1 MKSIII
7 TNTKPN
13 ILITKRDSLT
23 SEISR
28 YWRIIATENVIK
40 KGCKRNYDLKALL
53 TRIRALYDELL
64 IVKLRIQCA
73 NMRMKFKDLPSNANI
88 INIYKLS
95 SLNEYY
101 VKLDEMMKKHTIN
114 PVLKAKKGKKALSIS
129 EELTRSYLRRKQ
141 NECTLTLNELRK
153 AIADFNDNTDLSDD
167 SAPLFLI
174 AA

>member
-1 MKSIII
+1 MKSIT
-7 TNTKPN
+7 TNIKPN
-13 ILITKRDSLT
+13 ILITKRDKLT
-23 SEISR
+23 DEISR
-28 YWRIIATENVIK
+28 YWRIIKTENVIK
-40 KGCKRNYDLKALL
+40 KGFKRNYDLKLL
-53 TRIRALYDELL
+53 LVTIHAMYDELL

-73 NMRMKFKDLPSNANI
+73 NMGMKFKDLSKDANI

-101 VKLDEMMKKHTIN
+101 VKLGELIEKHTIN
-114 PVLKAKKGKKALSIS
+114 PVLKAKKGKRALTIT
-129 EELTRSYLRRKQ
+129 EELTRSYLRGKQ
-141 NECTLTLNELRK
+141 NECILNLNELRK

>member
-1 MKSIII
+1 MKSIT
-7 TNTKPN
+7 TNIKPN
-13 ILITKRDSLT
+13 ILITKRDKLT
-23 SEISR
+23 DEISR
-28 YWRIIATENVIK
+28 YWRIIKTENVIK
-40 KGCKRNYDLKALL
+40 KGFKRNYDLKTLL
-53 TRIRALYDELL
+53 VTIRAMYDELL

-73 NMRMKFKDLPSNANI
+73 NMGMKFKDLPKDANI

-101 VKLDEMMKKHTIN
+101 VKLGELIEKHTIN
-114 PVLKAKKGKKALSIS
+114 PVLKAKKGKRALTIT
-129 EELTRSYLRRKQ
+129 EELTRSYLRGKQ
-141 NECTLTLNELRK
+141 NECTLNLNELRK

>member
-1 MKSIII
+1 MKSIT
-7 TNTKPN
+7 TNIKPN
-13 ILITKRDSLT
+13 ILITKRDKLT
-23 SEISR
+23 DEISR
-28 YWRIIATENVIK
+28 YWRIIKTENVIK
-40 KGCKRNYDLKALL
+40 KGFKRNYDLKALL
-53 TRIRALYDELL
+53 VIIRAMYDELL

-73 NMRMKFKDLPSNANI
+73 NMGMKFKDLPKDANI

-101 VKLDEMMKKHTIN
+101 VKLGELIEKHTIN
-114 PVLKAKKGKKALSIS
+114 PVLKAKKGKRALTIT
-129 EELTRSYLRRKQ
+129 EELTRSYLRGKQ
-141 NECTLTLNELRK
+141 NECTLNLNELRK

>member
-1 MKSIII
+1 MKSIT
-7 TNTKPN
+7 TNIKLN
-13 ILITKRDSLT
+13 ILITKRDKLT
-23 SEISR
+23 DEISR
-28 YWRIIATENVIK
+28 YWRIIKTENVIK
-40 KGCKRNYDLKALL
+40 KSFKRNYDLKALL
-53 TRIRALYDELL
+53 VTIRAMYDELL

-73 NMRMKFKDLPSNANI
+73 NMGMKFKDLPKDANI

-101 VKLDEMMKKHTIN
+101 VKLGELIEKHTIN
-114 PVLKAKKGKKALSIS
+114 PVLKAKKGKRALTIT
-129 EELTRSYLRRKQ
+129 EELTRSYLRGKQ
-141 NECTLTLNELRK
+141 KECTLNLNELRK

>member
-1 MKSIII
+1 MKSIT
-7 TNTKPN
+7 TNIKPN
-13 ILITKRDSLT
+13 ILITKRDKLT
-23 SEISR
+23 DEISR
-28 YWRIIATENVIK
+28 YWRIIKTENVIK
-40 KGCKRNYDLKALL
+40 KGFKRNYDLKALL
-53 TRIRALYDELL
+53 VRIRAMYDELL

-73 NMRMKFKDLPSNANI
+73 NMGMKFKDLPKDANI

-101 VKLDEMMKKHTIN
+101 VKLGEMIEKHTIN
-114 PVLKAKKGKKALSIS
+114 PVLKAKKGKRALTIT
-129 EELTRSYLRRKQ
+129 EELTCSYLRGKQ
-141 NECTLTLNELRK
+141 NECTLNLNELRK

>member
-1 MKSIII
+1 M
-7 TNTKPN
+7 
-13 ILITKRDSLT
+13 
-23 SEISR
+23 
-28 YWRIIATENVIK
+28 
-40 KGCKRNYDLKALL
+40 
-53 TRIRALYDELL
+53 YDELL

-73 NMRMKFKDLPSNANI
+73 NMGMKFKDLPKDANI

-101 VKLDEMMKKHTIN
+101 VKLGELIEKHTIN
-114 PVLKAKKGKKALSIS
+114 PVLKAKKGKRALTIT
-129 EELTRSYLRRKQ
+129 EELTRSYLRGKQ
-141 NECTLTLNELRK
+141 NECTLNLNELRK

>member
-1 MKSIII
+1 MKSIT
-7 TNTKPN
+7 TNIKPN
-13 ILITKRDSLT
+13 ILITKRDKLT
-23 SEISR
+23 DEISR
-28 YWRIIATENVIK
+28 YWRIIKTENVIK
-40 KGCKRNYDLKALL
+40 KGFKRNYDLKVLL
-53 TRIRALYDELL
+53 VTIRAMYDELL

-73 NMRMKFKDLPSNANI
+73 NMGMKFKDLPKDANI

-101 VKLDEMMKKHTIN
+101 VKLGELIEKHTIN
-114 PVLKAKKGKKALSIS
+114 PVLKAKKGKRALTIT
-129 EELTRSYLRRKQ
+129 EELTRSYLRGKQ
-141 NECTLTLNELRK
+141 NECTLNLNELRK

>member
-1 MKSIII
+1 MKSIT
-7 TNTKPN
+7 TNIKPN
-13 ILITKRDSLT
+13 ILITKRDKLT
-23 SEISR
+23 DEISR
-28 YWRIIATENVIK
+28 YWRIIKTENVIK
-40 KGCKRNYDLKALL
+40 KGFKRNYDLKALL
-53 TRIRALYDELL
+53 VTICAMYDELL

-73 NMRMKFKDLPSNANI
+73 NMGMKFKDLPKDANI

-101 VKLDEMMKKHTIN
+101 VKLGELIEKHTIN
-114 PVLKAKKGKKALSIS
+114 PVLKAKKGKRALTIT
-129 EELTRSYLRRKQ
+129 EELTRSYLRGKQ
-141 NECTLTLNELRK
+141 NECTLNLNELRK